1 MDIND
6 TSLPLSKRLCAARKL
21 KGLTQQ
27 QVADQIGC
35 RQSAYSQFE
44 SGANVHAIA
53 KETIEKVASLLG
65 VVMASEN
72 ETSVPAPAVP
82 AMAPVVDSCCPNPE
96 CPSNVPFIVN
106 GDVVLWPHRQPTPG
120 AKFCAYCGEVLEHAC
135 RRCGA
140 PITQG
145 AFCPVCGEPRVQPP
159 PQTLPTPTEWA
170 ENRRRMIADWRSL
183 L

>member
-27 QVADQIGC
+27 QVADKTGC

-44 SGANVHAIA
+44 SGTNVHAIA
-53 KETIEKVASLLG
+53 RETIEKVAALLG
-65 VVMASEN
+65 IEIPSED
-72 ETSVPAPAVP
+72 EAPAAVP
-82 AMAPVVDSCCPNPE
+82 VPMEMAPVADSCCPNPE

-106 GDVVLWPHRQPTPG
+106 GDIVFWPHKQPTPG

-140 PITQG
+140 PITEG
-145 AFCPVCGEPRVQPP
+145 AFCPVCGEPRVQQP
-159 PQTLPTPTEWA
+159 PQTLPTPEEWTEK
-170 ENRRRMIADWRSL
+170 RRRMIADWRSL